1 MQWQG
6 GSSGAL
12 LSRLRSFSL
21 TRRLLT
27 LCRTGRAAKGLLLN
41 SSSVFRRAVVPAAV
55 FCAVVCAVSVG
66 LALAAPVQAQEAVTI
81 TATRVLTRVNDVV
94 ADISVIDRA
103 MLDRMQGRTLAE
115 VLSSVA
121 GLQFSSNGGLGKSSS
136 VFIRGLEARHTM
148 LLVDGVNVRSATLG
162 TPSLD
167 NLPMEAI
174 DRIEIVRGP
183 LSSLYGNG
191 AFGGVIQV
199 FTRKGQTGLA
209 GNAKLVTGSNR
220 YRHASGGVGFGN
232 GAIDAVVQLE
242 HTATQG
248 FSATNPTVPFGNF
261 NDDRDGVRQGGASL
275 RLGWQAAKDWR
286 LELTSLQS
294 QSVTKIDDGPAADAR
309 AELQT
314 RLLALSVKGQVLP
327 GWVTGVVVSDAVDG
341 YETLASASPFSTLG
355 VIQSRARHATWEN
368 TLASPLGTVLALLE
382 TTREKVSRPG
392 QPFALSDRDIAAAA
406 LGLSGSAQGHVWQA
420 SVRRD
425 SNSQF
430 GSVTTGAV
438 GYGYN
443 ISPAWRATASY
454 GTSQTLPSFNQ
465 LYFPNFGNP
474 NLLPEEG
481 KQSEVGLRWTGGEHS
496 VRAAYFDY
504 NYRGFISSGPAPV
517 NLPRVE
523 IKGLTLA
530 YEGRW
535 RALDLTASLD
545 SIDPVN
551 ATVGNANNGKQ
562 LARRA
567 KQAARLGADWRAGAW
582 SVGATAAGF
591 SQRFD
596 NAANTVRL
604 AGYGTLD
611 LRAEWA
617 ITRDLKL
624 GVKVNNVAD
633 KVYETVLGYNQPGRE
648 GFVSL
653 RYAFR

>member
-1 MQWQG
+1 MRSGGVRVRRRATALALVQPDPAFVNAVPHGACGQG
-6 GSSGAL
+6 AV
-12 LSRLRSFSL
+12 
-21 TRRLLT
+21 
-27 LCRTGRAAKGLLLN
+27 LN
-41 SSSVFRRAVVPAAV
+41 RSSVFRRAAVPAAV
-55 FCAVVCAVSVG
+55 VSFCWVLG
-66 LALAAPVQAQEAVTI
+66 LPAQAQDAVTI
-81 TATRVLTRVNDVV
+81 TATRVSTRLNDVV
-94 ADISVIDRA
+94 ADISVIDRT

-121 GLQFSSNGGLGKSSS
+121 GLQFASNGGLGKSSS
-136 VFIRGLEARHTM
+136 VFIRGLEARHTL

-183 LSSLYGNG
+183 MSSLYGNG
-191 AFGGVIQV
+191 ALGGVIQV
-199 FTRKGQTGLA
+199 FTRQGQSGLA
-209 GNAKLVTGSNR
+209 GNARLVAGSNR
-220 YRHASGGVGFGN
+220 YAQASGGVGFGN
-232 GAIDAVVQLE
+232 GVIDAVVQVE
-242 HTATQG
+242 HTATEG
-248 FSATNPTVPFGNF
+248 VSATNPKVPFGSF
-261 NDDRDGVRQGGASL
+261 NDDRDGVRQGGATV

-294 QSVTKIDDGPAADAR
+294 NSVTKIDDGPGADAR

-314 RLLALSVKGQVLP
+314 RLLALSVQGKVLS
-327 GWVTGVVVSDAVDG
+327 GWGTRVVVSDAIDG
-341 YETLASASPFSTLG
+341 YDTLSSASPFSTLG
-355 VIQSRARHATWEN
+355 VIQSRARQASWEN
-368 TLASPLGTVLALLE
+368 TVASPLGTVLALLE

-392 QPFALSDRDIAAAA
+392 QPFALSERDINAAA
-406 LGLSGSAQGHVWQA
+406 LGLSGAAQGHAWQA

-430 GSVTTGAV
+430 GSVTTGAL

-443 ISPAWRATASY
+443 VSPAWRATASY

-474 NLLPEEG
+474 NLLPEKG
-481 KQSEVGLRWTGGEHS
+481 QHGEVGVRWTGGEHS
-496 VRAAYFDY
+496 VRASYYDY
-504 NYRGFISSGPAPV
+504 HYRGFISSGPAPV
-517 NLPRVE
+517 NLPRVD
-523 IKGLTLA
+523 ITGVTLA

-535 RALDLTASLD
+535 RELDLTASLD

-551 ATVGNANNGKQ
+551 ATVGNANYGKQ

-567 KQAARLGADWRAGAW
+567 KQAARLGADWRSGAW

-591 SQRFD
+591 SHRFD
-596 NAANTVRL
+596 NAANTLRL

-611 LRAEWA
+611 LRADWA
-617 ITRDLKL
+617 VTRDLKL

-633 KVYETVLGYNQPGRE
+633 KTYETVLGYNQPGRQ

>member
-1 MQWQG
+1 M
-6 GSSGAL
+6 
-12 LSRLRSFSL
+12 
-21 TRRLLT
+21 
-27 LCRTGRAAKGLLLN
+27 
-41 SSSVFRRAVVPAAV
+41 PAAV
-55 FCAVVCAVSVG
+55 VASLLVLSAP
-66 LALAAPVQAQEAVTI
+66 ALAQDSVTI
-81 TATRVLTRVNDVV
+81 TATRVLTRVQDVV
-94 ADISVIDRA
+94 ADVTVIDRA

-121 GLQFSSNGGLGKSSS
+121 GLQFSSNGGLGKFSS
-136 VFIRGLEARHTM
+136 VFIRGLEARHTL

-183 LSSLYGNG
+183 MSSLYGNG

-209 GNAKLVTGSNR
+209 GNAKLVAGSNR
-220 YRHASGGVGFGN
+220 FGHASGGVGFGN
-232 GAIDAVVQLE
+232 GVVDAVVQLE
-242 HTATQG
+242 HTAIQG
-248 FSATNPTVPFGNF
+248 ISASNARAPFGNF
-261 NDDRDGVRQGGASL
+261 NDDLDGVRQGGASL

-294 QSVTKIDDGPAADAR
+294 RSVTKLDDGPGADAR
-309 AELQT
+309 AELEN
-314 RLLALSVKGQVLP
+314 RLLALSLQGKVLP
-327 GWVTGVVVSDAVDG
+327 AWTTRLVVSDAVDG
-341 YETLASASPFSTLG
+341 YDTLASASPFSTLG
-355 VIQSRARHATWEN
+355 VIRSKAGQVTWEN
-368 TLASPLGTVLALLE
+368 TVATTLGTVLALLE
-382 TTREKVSRPG
+382 KTTEKVSRPG
-392 QPFALSDRDIAAAA
+392 QPFALSERDINAAAV
-406 LGLSGSAQGHVWQA
+406 GLSGSAQGHVWQA
-420 SVRRD
+420 SARRD

-430 GSVTTGAV
+430 GSVSTGAL

-443 ISPAWRATASY
+443 FSPAWRATLSY

-481 KQSEVGLRWTGGEHS
+481 QHGEVGLRWTGDSHS
-496 VRAAYFDY
+496 VRAAYYDY

-523 IKGLTLA
+523 ITGVTLA

-535 RALDLTASLD
+535 RALDVTASLD
-545 SIDPVN
+545 SVDPIN
-551 ATVGNANNGKQ
+551 ATVGNANFGKQ

-567 KQAARLGADWRAGAW
+567 KQAARLGADWRVGAW
-582 SVGATAAGF
+582 SVGATVAGF
-591 SQRFD
+591 SHRFD
-596 NAANTVRL
+596 DAANTARL

-624 GVKVNNVAD
+624 GVKLNNVAD
-633 KVYETVLGYNQPGRE
+633 KDYETVLGYNQPGRE

>member
-1 MQWQG
+1 M
-6 GSSGAL
+6 
-12 LSRLRSFSL
+12 
-21 TRRLLT
+21 
-27 LCRTGRAAKGLLLN
+27 
-41 SSSVFRRAVVPAAV
+41 VPAA
-55 FCAVVCAVSVG
+55 AVSVG
-66 LALAAPVQAQEAVTI
+66 LTLAAPVWAQEAVTI

-94 ADISVIDRA
+94 ADITVIDRA

-121 GLQFSSNGGLGKSSS
+121 GLQLSSNGGLGKASS

-174 DRIEIVRGP
+174 DRIEVVRGP

-191 AFGGVIQV
+191 ALGGVIQV
-199 FTRKGQTGLA
+199 FTRKGQTGWA
-209 GNAKLVTGSNR
+209 GNAKLVAGSNR
-220 YRHASGGVGFGN
+220 HGHASGGVGFGN
-232 GAIDAVVQLE
+232 GVVDAVVQVE

-248 FSATNPTVPFGNF
+248 ISAANPQAPFGNY
-261 NDDRDGVRQGGASL
+261 NDDRDGARQGGASV
-275 RLGWQAAKDWR
+275 RLGLQAAKDWR

-294 QSVTKIDDGPAADAR
+294 KTVTKLDDGPGADAR
-309 AELQT
+309 AELET
-314 RLLALSVKGQVLP
+314 RLLAASLQGKVLP
-327 GWVTGVVVSDAVDG
+327 AWGTRLVVSDALDG
-341 YETLASASPFSTLG
+341 YDTLASASPFSTLG
-355 VIQSRARHATWEN
+355 VIQSRARQVTWEN
-368 TLASPLGTVLALLE
+368 TVASPLGTVLALLE
-382 TTREKVSRPG
+382 QTTEKVSRPG
-392 QPFALSDRDIAAAA
+392 QPFALSDRDINAAA

-420 SVRRD
+420 SLRRD

-430 GSVTTGAV
+430 GNVTTGAA

-443 ISPAWRATASY
+443 FSPAWRATASY

-481 KQSEVGLRWTGGEHS
+481 QHVEVGLRWTGGEHS
-496 VRAAYFDY
+496 LRAAYYDY

-523 IKGLTLA
+523 ITGITLA

-567 KQAARLGADWRAGAW
+567 KQAARLGADWRAGGW
-582 SVGATAAGF
+582 SVGATLAGF
-591 SQRFD
+591 SHRFD
-596 NAANTVRL
+596 DAANTARL
-604 AGYGTLD
+604 VGYGTLD

-617 ITRDLKL
+617 FNRDFKLGLKL
-624 GVKVNNVAD
+624 NNVAN
-633 KVYETVLGYNQPGRE
+633 KTYETVLGYNQPGRE

>member
-1 MQWQG
+1 M
-6 GSSGAL
+6 
-12 LSRLRSFSL
+12 
-21 TRRLLT
+21 
-27 LCRTGRAAKGLLLN
+27 
-41 SSSVFRRAVVPAAV
+41 
-55 FCAVVCAVSVG
+55 
-66 LALAAPVQAQEAVTI
+66 LAFAAPTLAQDAVTI

-94 ADISVIDRA
+94 ADVTVIDRT

-136 VFIRGLEARHTM
+136 VFIRGLEARHTL

-174 DRIEIVRGP
+174 DRIEVVRGP
-183 LSSLYGNG
+183 MSSLYGNG

-199 FTRKGQTGLA
+199 FTRKAQTGLV
-209 GNAKLVTGSNR
+209 GNAKLVAGSNR
-220 YRHASGGVGFGN
+220 YGHASGGVGFGN
-232 GAIDAVVQLE
+232 GVVDAVVQIE
-242 HTATQG
+242 HTTTQG
-248 FSATNPTVPFGNF
+248 FSATNANVPFGNF
-261 NDDRDGVRQGGASL
+261 NDDRDGVRQGGASV

-294 QSVTKIDDGPAADAR
+294 KSVTKLDDGPGADAR
-309 AELQT
+309 AELEN
-314 RLLALSVKGQVLP
+314 RLLALSLQGKVLP
-327 GWVTGVVVSDAVDG
+327 AWTTRLVVSDAVDG
-341 YETLASASPFSTLG
+341 YDTLASASPFSSLG
-355 VIQSRARHATWEN
+355 VIQSKTGQVTWEN
-368 TLASPLGTVLALLE
+368 TVASPLGTVLASLE
-382 TTREKVSRPG
+382 STTERVSRPG
-392 QPFALSDRDIAAAA
+392 QPFALSDRDINAAA
-406 LGLSGSAQGHVWQA
+406 LGLSGSAQGHLWQA
-420 SVRRD
+420 SLRRD

-430 GSVTTGAV
+430 GSVTTGAL

-443 ISPAWRATASY
+443 FSPAWRATASY

-481 KQSEVGLRWTGGEHS
+481 KHGEVGVRWTGDAHS
-496 VRAAYFDY
+496 VRAAYYDY

-523 IKGLTLA
+523 ITGVTLA

-535 RALDLTASLD
+535 RALDVTASLD

-551 ATVGNANNGKQ
+551 ATVGNANFGKQ

-567 KQAARLGADWRAGAW
+567 KQAARLGADWRGGAW

-591 SQRFD
+591 SHRFD
-596 NAANTVRL
+596 NAANTTRL

-617 ITRDLKL
+617 LSPDLKL
-624 GVKVNNVAD
+624 GVKLNNVAD
-633 KVYETVLGYNQPGRE
+633 KAYETVLGYNQPGRE